1 MKYILI
7 GLLRMYKKIISPMLP
22 NSCRFH
28 PTCSVYAMEALEKHG
43 VLNGTWLAIKRVLKC
58 HPFHKGGFDP
68 VPGQA
73 PTLFRR
79 FVADDAAPPSSLS
92 DKTSP

>member
-7 GLLRMYKKIISPMLP
+7 GLLRMNKKIISPMLP

-68 VPGQA
+68 VP
-73 PTLFRR
+73 
-79 FVADDAAPPSSLS
+79 
-92 DKTSP
+92 

>member
-7 GLLRMYKKIISPMLP
+7 SVLRLYKKFISPILP

-68 VPGQA
+68 VP
-73 PTLFRR
+73 
-79 FVADDAAPPSSLS
+79 
-92 DKTSP
+92 

>member
-7 GLLRMYKKIISPMLP
+7 GLLRLYKKIISPMLP
-22 NSCRFH
+22 NSCRFY

-43 VLNGTWLAIKRVLKC
+43 ALIGTWLAIKRVFKC

-68 VPGQA
+68 VP
-73 PTLFRR
+73 
-79 FVADDAAPPSSLS
+79 
-92 DKTSP
+92 

>member
-7 GLLRMYKKIISPMLP
+7 GLLRLYKKFISPLLP
-22 NSCRFH
+22 NSCRFY

-43 VLNGTWLAIKRVLKC
+43 ALMGTWLAIKRVFKC

-68 VPGQA
+68 VP
-73 PTLFRR
+73 
-79 FVADDAAPPSSLS
+79 
-92 DKTSP
+92 

>member
-1 MKYILI
+1 
-7 GLLRMYKKIISPMLP
+7 MLP

-68 VPGQA
+68 VP
-73 PTLFRR
+73 
-79 FVADDAAPPSSLS
+79 
-92 DKTSP
+92 

>member
-7 GLLRMYKKIISPMLP
+7 GLLRMYKKFISPMLP

-43 VLNGTWLAIKRVLKC
+43 ALMGTWLAIKRVLKC

-68 VPGQA
+68 VP
-73 PTLFRR
+73 
-79 FVADDAAPPSSLS
+79 
-92 DKTSP
+92 